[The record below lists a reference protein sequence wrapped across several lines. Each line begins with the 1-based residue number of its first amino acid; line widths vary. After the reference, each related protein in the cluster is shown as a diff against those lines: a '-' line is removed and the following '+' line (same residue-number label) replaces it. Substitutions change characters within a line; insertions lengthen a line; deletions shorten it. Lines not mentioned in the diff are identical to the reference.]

1 MGFSL
6 GCRSRRRK
14 RRGCRRRRRL
24 LKRLGL
30 RRRLGLHRRLGL
42 WGCIGRI
49 HKVPPRPKERPC
61 HSARVKLGQGSKR
74 RKRSDS
80 AGDST
85 SGLRPGPRAVPSTSG
100 PRTRHRRD
108 LFRGQGPS
116 SKARTGS
123 DGLTRR
129 AATTERQTAR
139 QNANRAPGCQAA
151 HQQAAH
157 QDDATTERETIN
169 RTPGC
174 PTSAQRRRP
183 NVKPPTGQRVRP
195 LSRRP
200 PCGRIRRRPLG
211 PRCTSGGSR

>member
-1 MGFSL
+1 M
-6 GCRSRRRK
+6 
-14 RRGCRRRRRL
+14 
-24 LKRLGL
+24 KRLGL
-30 RRRLGLHRRLGL
+30 RRRLGL

-61 HSARVKLGQGSKR
+61 HSVRVKLGQGSKR

-85 SGLRPGPRAVPSTSG
+85 SGLRPGLRAVPSTSG

-108 LFRGQGPS
+108 LFRSQGPS

-174 PTSAQRRRP
+174 PTSAQGRRR
-183 NVKPPTGQRVRP
+183 NVKPPTGQRVRT

>member
-61 HSARVKLGQGSKR
+61 HSVRVKLGQGSKR

-85 SGLRPGPRAVPSTSG
+85 GGRRPAPRPVPSTSG

-108 LFRGQGPS
+108 LFRGQRPS

-129 AATTERQTAR
+129 AATTERQTTR
-139 QNANRAPGCQAA
+139 QNANRAPGRQAA

-174 PTSAQRRRP
+174 PTSAQDDDR
-183 NVKPPTGQRVRP
+183 T
-195 LSRRP
+195 
-200 PCGRIRRRPLG
+200 
-211 PRCTSGGSR
+211 